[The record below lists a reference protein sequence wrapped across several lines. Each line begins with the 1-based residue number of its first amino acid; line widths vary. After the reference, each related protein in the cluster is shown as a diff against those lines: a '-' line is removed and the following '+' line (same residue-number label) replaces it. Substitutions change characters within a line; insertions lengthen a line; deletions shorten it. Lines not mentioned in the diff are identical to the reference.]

1 MNQQT
6 VEQKINF
13 LHASIGNHKK
23 MTLREMKE
31 CGRLLTIEKQKRK
44 GTYTKWL
51 KENICFSERT
61 AQQYMRVFQL
71 SKTPLWDKTKSVK
84 QNLAENSTASS
95 YKQIVRQN
103 KAVDL
108 SNEKKIPFQKAKEII
123 SAVNRI
129 PEIGKAFSLSEKE
142 ESKIRLVVFEAMER
156 AYDLGRRNRIL
167 TIKEKRDFADKITKE
182 ILQKTKS
189 LSIVNG

>member
-13 LHASIGNHKK
+13 LHVSIGNHKK

-31 CGRLLTIEKQKRK
+31 CGRLLTIEKAQRK
-44 GTYTKWL
+44 GTYLKWL
-51 KENICFSERT
+51 KENIVFSERT

-84 QNLAENSTASS
+84 ENLKENSTATT
-95 YKQIVRQN
+95 YKQIVSQN

-108 SNEKKIPFQKAKEII
+108 SKEKKISFQKAKEVI

-129 PEIGKAFSLSEKE
+129 PEIEKAFSISEKE
-142 ESKIRLVVFEAMER
+142 ESKIRIIVFEAMER
-156 AYDLGRRNRIL
+156 AYDLGKRNKIL
-167 TIKEKRDFADKITKE
+167 TIKEKREVADKITKE
-182 ILQKTKS
+182 ILHKTKP